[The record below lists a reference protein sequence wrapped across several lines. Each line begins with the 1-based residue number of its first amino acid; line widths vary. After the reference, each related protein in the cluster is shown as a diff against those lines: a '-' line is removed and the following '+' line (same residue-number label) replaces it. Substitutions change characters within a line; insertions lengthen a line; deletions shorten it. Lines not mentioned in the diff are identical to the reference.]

1 MISSQDQDSI
11 SRPYVLSTVA
21 ILLLS
26 IISTLLGLFR
36 PVHYR
41 DHPEFLTALYAQ
53 DLTVLSIGVP
63 VLALGLWF
71 AARGSLRGHVVWLG
85 ALSYMT
91 YMWATFA
98 FSVAWN
104 VFFLG
109 YVVLFG
115 LSLFTLVGGL
125 ASIDED
131 RVYHEL
137 HDRISPVVYSG
148 FLWVIALGLALLW
161 LGDLVP
167 PMLDGTPPTIVE
179 ELGEQATVS
188 HAIDLAVV
196 VPTLALAGYWLW
208 QERPW
213 GYVFGG
219 VVLLLGAL
227 LAPTITAMTVVLV
240 LEGELT
246 VSMWVIV
253 FTMLPIVIAAALAIR
268 YLLAFDD
275 AKPDRSTSGAKA

>member
-1 MISSQDQDSI
+1 MARHVTRWQIW
-11 SRPYVLSTVA
+11 TTTG

-26 IISTLLGLFR
+26 TVSSLLGLFR
-36 PVHYR
+36 PGHYR
-41 DHPEFLTALYAQ
+41 DPAAFLTALYAQ
-53 DLTVLSIGVP
+53 DLTILFIGVP
-63 VLALGLWF
+63 VLTLGLWF
-71 AARGSLRGHVVWLG
+71 AVRGSRRGYVVWLG

-98 FSVAWN
+98 FATAWN

-115 LSLFTLVGGL
+115 LSLYTLIAGL
-125 ASIDED
+125 AGIDEVH
-131 RVYHEL
+131 VYEIL
-137 HDRISPVVYSG
+137 HGRISPVVYSG
-148 FLWVIALGLALLW
+148 FLWMIAGGLALLW
-161 LGDLVP
+161 LGELVP
-167 PMLDGTPPTIVE
+167 PMVDGTPPTIVE

-196 VPTLALAGYWLW
+196 VPALAIAGYWLW
-208 QERPW
+208 QGRPW

-246 VSMWVIV
+246 VSIWVIV
-253 FTMLPIVIAAALAIR
+253 FTMLPIVIAAALAIS
-268 YLLAFDD
+268 YLHALGG
-275 AKPDRSTSGAKA
+275 DRSIQHTDG